1 MAKLQLL
8 TALGWQTFAPMDD
21 CLASVK
27 ATTLSPCHGGNLQAQ
42 RMNNALLFLEPAVP
56 FMPMF
61 QLRRYF

>member
-27 ATTLSPCHGGNLQAQ
+27 SASSKDEQCLVVSGTCSSFHADVS
-42 RMNNALLFLEPAVP
+42 AEKVFLNID
-56 FMPMF
+56 
-61 QLRRYF
+61 